1 MADNLLDYYLGP
13 TGIPDRLRHLNE
25 LLNPIVA
32 LSEAGQ
38 DMRRGDYVGAL
49 TNTVAAA
56 VPIAGGRV
64 AMKATRGIPSLAP
77 RSYDEATSAVS
88 ETLTGVS
95 APKPSDMTDMTRRQ
109 FMTGVAAAGG
119 AAAMGPE
126 LLTKVAPDIVRQAG
140 PWELIVAKA
149 KGILDDPVPSEEL
162 DLDLPFEEFM
172 RLRALRKNR
181 EDAVSDLG
189 DEVFEA
195 ARADPRGFEQT
206 ILRET
211 DPDDTLE
218 ILGVNERFDTLFR
231 SSGLGFHNLSRGA
244 LKLYPEEVA
253 DRAGVSVEAIDRYV
267 REMDEDYQDYLAMK
281 GYGRM
286 VDENPELVQRIDGVA
301 RGVARDKL
309 LDADV
314 DEFKR
319 FAGDDV
325 NTFNEEFW
333 GPEEAVEFRVP
344 TTEFDSETIELWKAL
359 ERKRRQ
365 RVTDRADYGVFPF
378 EPDPEVME
386 EFKRRVAE
394 IEPSDINDYFTDY

>member
-38 DMRRGDYVGAL
+38 DLRRGDYVGAL

-56 VPIAGGRV
+56 VPVAGGRV

-95 APKPSDMTDMTRRQ
+95 APKPSDVTDMTRRQ

-119 AAAMGPE
+119 TAAMGPE

-149 KGILDDPVPSEEL
+149 KGILEDYRLTGLFDDSV
-162 DLDLPFEEFM
+162 DFEEEI
-172 RLRALRKNR
+172 RLETLRDN
-181 EDAVSDLG
+181 AVSDLG

-218 ILGVNERFDTLFR
+218 SLGINHRFDSLFKR
-231 SSGLGFHNLSRGA
+231 SGLGFNDLSEGA
-244 LKLYPEEVA
+244 SKLYPEEVA
-253 DRAGVSVEAIDRYV
+253 DRAGVSVEDINRYV
-267 REMDEDYQDYLAMK
+267 RELDEDYQDYLAMK

-286 VDENPELVQRIDGVA
+286 RFDNPDFVQRVEDVA

-319 FAGDDV
+319 FAGSSRRSM
-325 NTFNEEFW
+325 
-333 GPEEAVEFRVP
+333 GPEEARRYGFP
-344 TTEFDSETIELWKAL
+344 TTELDSKTIELWKAL

-386 EFKRRVAE
+386 
-394 IEPSDINDYFTDY
+394 PYDINDYFTDY

>member
-1 MADNLLDYYLGP
+1 MADDLLDYYLGP

-38 DMRRGDYVGAL
+38 DLRRGDYVGAL
-49 TNTVAAA
+49 TNTAAAA
-56 VPIAGGRV
+56 VPVAGGRA

-88 ETLTGVS
+88 ETLTGVA

-109 FMTGVAAAGG
+109 FLTGVAAAGG
-119 AAAMGPE
+119 TAAMGPE

-149 KGILDDPVPSEEL
+149 KGILDDPVPSQEGN
-162 DLDLPFEEFM
+162 LDLPFEEIM

-181 EDAVSDLG
+181 DNAVSDLG

-218 ILGVNERFDTLFR
+218 SLGINQRFDTLFKD
-231 SSGLGFHNLSRGA
+231 SGLGFEDLSTGA

-253 DRAGVSVEAIDRYV
+253 DRAGVSVEEVDRYV

-281 GYGRM
+281 GYGQMRF
-286 VDENPELVQRIDGVA
+286 ENPEFFQYVEDVA

-325 NTFNEEFW
+325 NKYNEEFW
-333 GPEEAVEFRVP
+333 GPEEALQYRVP
-344 TTEFDSETIELWKAL
+344 TTELDSETIELWKAL

-365 RVTDRADYGVFPF
+365 RVTDTADYGVFPF

-386 EFKRRVAE
+386 EFKRRAAE
-394 IEPSDINDYFTDY
+394 IEPSDINAYFTDY

>member
-1 MADNLLDYYLGP
+1 
-13 TGIPDRLRHLNE
+13 
-25 LLNPIVA
+25 
-32 LSEAGQ
+32 
-38 DMRRGDYVGAL
+38 
-49 TNTVAAA
+49 
-56 VPIAGGRV
+56 
-64 AMKATRGIPSLAP
+64 
-77 RSYDEATSAVS
+77 
-88 ETLTGVS
+88 
-95 APKPSDMTDMTRRQ
+95 
-109 FMTGVAAAGG
+109 MTGVAAAGG

-149 KGILDDPVPSEEL
+149 KGILDDPMPSEEL
-162 DLDLPFEEFM
+162 DLDLPVEEIM

-218 ILGVNERFDTLFR
+218 SLGVNQRFDSLFGN
-231 SSGLGFHNLSRGA
+231 SGLDFNDLSKGA

-253 DRAGVSVEAIDRYV
+253 DRAGMSMEDINKYI
-267 REMDEDYQDYLAMK
+267 RETDEDYQDYLATK
-281 GYGRM
+281 GYGLIRYE
-286 VDENPELVQRIDGVA
+286 DPEFFTRIEDVA

-319 FAGDDV
+319 FAGVDR
-325 NTFNEEFW
+325 NKYNEEFW
-333 GPEEAVEFRVP
+333 GPEEALQFRFP
-344 TTEFDSETIELWKAL
+344 TTELDSKTIELWKAL

-365 RVTDRADYGVFPF
+365 RVTDAVDYGRFPF

-386 EFKRRVAE
+386 EFKRRAAE
-394 IEPSDINDYFTDY
+394 IEPSDINDYFMDY

>member
-38 DMRRGDYVGAL
+38 DLRRGDYVGAL

-56 VPIAGGRV
+56 VPVAGGRV

-95 APKPSDMTDMTRRQ
+95 APKPSDVTDMTRRQ

-119 AAAMGPE
+119 TAAMGPE

-149 KGILDDPVPSEEL
+149 KGILEDYRLPGLFDDSV
-162 DLDLPFEEFM
+162 DFEEEI
-172 RLRALRKNR
+172 RLETLRDN
-181 EDAVSDLG
+181 AVSDLG

-218 ILGVNERFDTLFR
+218 ILGVNERFDTLFK
-231 SSGLGFHNLSRGA
+231 SSGLSFDDLSKGA

-253 DRAGVSVEAIDRYV
+253 DRAGVPVEDIDRYV
-267 REMDEDYQDYLAMK
+267 REMDEDYQDYLVTK

-319 FAGDDV
+319 FAGDDM
-325 NTFNEEFW
+325 NKYNEEFW
-333 GPEEAVEFRVP
+333 GPEQALQFRVP
-344 TTEFDSETIELWKAL
+344 TTELDSETIELWKAL

-386 EFKRRVAE
+386 EFKRRAAE
-394 IEPSDINDYFTDY
+394 IEPYDINDYFTDY